1 MGRNRLC
8 FFFSVISTDL
18 LEKEPSEQ
26 KVNPGSGR
34 IRCLL
39 SFLFFSLLA
48 RRGVTLRSPTPGDS
62 LLEELVWKL
71 SGGRS
76 SSTLPLKPD

>member
-8 FFFSVISTDL
+8 FFLCDFNGPARERTIGAESKPWQW
-18 LEKEPSEQ
+18 EK
-26 KVNPGSGR
+26 K
-34 IRCLL
+34 LL
-39 SFLFFSLLA
+39 SLLPLFSLLA

-71 SGGRS
+71 SRGRS
-76 SSTLPLKPD
+76 PSTLPLKQD